1 MSAFQRWTARLSGRP
16 LTAPSTPHPGLNWHA
31 LAHRAGER
39 FLEPEQVTQS
49 RLLQLFR
56 EAFYDVEPEGTDG
69 LVIRPIR
76 GFNVVLEIDAD
87 REALSF
93 QAFWRLQPSAHEPQL
108 LAQLNTANAR
118 MLMVRFSVTQGDGP
132 TRFNEAV
139 LAILW
144 HELAIV
150 AMALLIVALTWGQ
163 PNQVATWTFALLW
176 VMRLSAKFNLF
187 LGVRNRG
194 EEFLPPHLLYLGSYF
209 RQRSINALL
218 PLSLLAGSTVA
229 VALALLA
236 AGTDGAQRV
245 GLVLVTAMLVLAL
258 IEHLLMVLPL
268 RTAFLWR
275 WALRQ
280 GQAFTS

>member
-1 MSAFQRWTARLSGRP
+1 MTLEATTAVTGFLLPALFALFVWWFGTGLVMLLDGLPHRTFRWSLALSTLITLG
-16 LTAPSTPHPGLNWHA
+16 A
-31 LAHRAGER
+31 LACIARSAADTGMGGAYAAFTCAVLAWGWHELA
-39 FLEPEQVTQS
+39 FLTGWLTGPRKT
-49 RLLQLFR
+49 
-56 EAFYDVEPEGTDG
+56 AC
-69 LVIRPIR
+69 
-76 GFNVVLEIDAD
+76 
-87 REALSF
+87 
-93 QAFWRLQPSAHEPQL
+93 SAP
-108 LAQLNTANAR
+108 
-118 MLMVRFSVTQGDGP
+118 GDGP

-209 RQRSINALL
+209 RRRSINALL
-218 PLSLLAGSTVA
+218 PLSLLAGSGVA